1 MKTRTDTERFARYQS
16 VVNLLLTKDSFYK
29 PDIYEALGDEEKAFI
44 GRVITKL
51 VQDGYLTQNGLKSK
65 PFYLWS
71 EKKWLELIKRHLLEN
86 LLMEKEDMDYLPI
99 FTREGASWGK
109 LNKVFD
115 DELET
120 IIHEINQAVAA

>member
-16 VVNLLLTKDSFYK
+16 VVNLLLTKESFYK

-65 PFYLWS
+65 PLYLWS
-71 EKKWLELIKRHLLEN
+71 EEKWLELIKRHLLEN

-115 DELET
+115 DDLET
-120 IIHEINQAVAA
+120 IILEINEAIVA